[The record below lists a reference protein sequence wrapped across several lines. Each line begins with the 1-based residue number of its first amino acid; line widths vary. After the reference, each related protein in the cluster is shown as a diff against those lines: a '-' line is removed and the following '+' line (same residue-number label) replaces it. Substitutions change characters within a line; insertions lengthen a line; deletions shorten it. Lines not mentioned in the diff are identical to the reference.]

1 MIDAIW
7 VYKWKVDGHEWVVRA
22 KLRLIARGF
31 RPCEG
36 VDVSE
41 TFAPVVSS
49 SCVLLRAKL
58 RLIARGFR
66 PCEGVDVSETF
77 APVVSSSCVLL
88 LSAIACVRDLDLCHF
103 DVDQAFVQ
111 SDIKGGVFLRL
122 SKGCEERSGKV
133 VRLNKCLYGLK
144 QASRTSHA
152 HLTTC
157 LKNTR
162 F

>member
-7 VYKWKVDGHEWVVRA
+7 VYKWKVDGHEWVVKA

-31 RPCEG
+31 RQCEG
-36 VDVSE
+36 IDVSE
-41 TFAPVVSS
+41 TFTP
-49 SCVLLRAKL
+49 
-58 RLIARGFR
+58 I
-66 PCEGVDVSETF
+66 
-77 APVVSSSCVLL
+77 VSSSCVLL
-88 LSAIACVRDLDLCHF
+88 LSAIACVCDLDLCHF
-103 DVDQAFVQ
+103 YVDQAFVQ
-111 SDIKGGVFLRL
+111 PDLKGGVFLRL
-122 SKGCEERSGKV
+122 SKGCDDRSGKV

-144 QASRTSHA
+144 QASRTWHA